1 VTRTASGATVLT
13 RRVLNRTTLR
23 RQALLEQS
31 AMPTLEMVGH
41 LVAGQGPEPGAPY
54 LGLWIRREGLAT
66 TSSSGCWPSPR
77 WHLPRPPLRATA
89 VTNRLQQP
97 GRQ

>member
-1 VTRTASGATVLT
+1 MTRTASGATVLT

-41 LVAGQGPEPGAPY
+41 LVVGQAQNPTR
-54 LGLWIRREGLAT
+54 LTLAT
-66 TSSSGCWPSPR
+66 YSSR
-77 WHLPRPPLRATA
+77 RRAPHWFTRFIA
-89 VTNRLQQP
+89 SIQQGRRVVLGRSVT
-97 GRQ
+97 

>member
-1 VTRTASGATVLT
+1 MTRTASGATVLT

-41 LVAGQGPEPGAPY
+41 LVAGQAQNPTR
-54 LGLWIRREGLAT
+54 LTLACGSGGRVWPP
-66 TSSSGCWPSPR
+66 TS
-77 WHLPRPPLRATA
+77 
-89 VTNRLQQP
+89 
-97 GRQ
+97 